1 MCFDTNIK
9 YNSILN
15 TYDIMATIKKNA
27 PTSKK
32 SASKGKMSKEK
43 IISLYM
49 ESVLLNEKAPKSIFK
64 FCNDHDLE
72 EATFYEFFGSFEGLQ
87 MEIWN
92 SFYEQTIYL
101 ANNDTS
107 YLNFSNK
114 EKMLTFFYTFFEL
127 LTLNR
132 SYVLFTLKE
141 NQNVIKN
148 LSQLKGLR
156 KDIKHFA
163 ADLIRGNNEDTNLK
177 VLKQSVT
184 VFSEGA
190 WLQTL
195 FLMKYWMDDNSAAF
209 ENTDLA
215 IEKSVRAIFD
225 VFDTQPLE
233 SVLDFGKFLWKE
245 KMM

>member
-1 MCFDTNIK
+1 
-9 YNSILN
+9 
-15 TYDIMATIKKNA
+15 MAGVKKKSS
-27 PTSKK
+27 TSKK
-32 SASKGKMSKEK
+32 VVPKTKIDKEK

-49 ESVLLNEKAPKSIFK
+49 ESVLRNEKAPKSVFK
-64 FCNDHDLE
+64 FCDENNFK
-72 EATFYEFFGSFEGLQ
+72 EAEFYKHFGSFDGLQ

-92 SFYEQTIYL
+92 SFYQQTIQL
-101 ANNDTS
+101 ANNNEAFHT
-107 YLNFSNK
+107 YSNK

-141 NQNVIKN
+141 QSSVMKS

-156 KDIKHFA
+156 KNIKNFA
-163 ADLIRGNNEDTNLK
+163 SELIRENNEDKKLK
-177 VLKQSVT
+177 ALKQSIT

-190 WLQTL
+190 WLQTF
-195 FLMKYWMDDNSAAF
+195 FLMKYWMDDNSAEF
-209 ENTDLA
+209 ENTDVA

-245 KMM
+245 KMA

>member
-1 MCFDTNIK
+1 
-9 YNSILN
+9 
-15 TYDIMATIKKNA
+15 MATVNKNSQ
-27 PTSKK
+27 TSKK
-32 SASKGKMSKEK
+32 SAPKDKMSKEK

-49 ESVLLNEKAPKSIFK
+49 EAVLLNEKTPKSVFK
-64 FCNDHDLE
+64 FCKENNFE
-72 EATFYEFFGSFEGLQ
+72 EAVFYEYFGSFEGLQ

-92 SFYEQTIYL
+92 SFYEQTILL
-101 ANNDTS
+101 ANNDEAYPS
-107 YLNFSNK
+107 YSNR

-141 NQNVIKN
+141 HQNIMRN

-163 ADLIRGNNEDTNLK
+163 AELIRENNEDKKLK

-195 FLMKYWMDDNSAAF
+195 FLLKYWMDDNSAAF
-209 ENTDLA
+209 ENTDVA

-245 KMM
+245 KMI

>member
-1 MCFDTNIK
+1 
-9 YNSILN
+9 
-15 TYDIMATIKKNA
+15 MAVANKKSPA
-27 PTSKK
+27 SKK
-32 SASKGKMSKEK
+32 PILSEQINKEK

-49 ESVLLNEKAPKSIFK
+49 ESVLMNEKTPKSVFK
-64 FCNDHDLE
+64 FCKDHNFE
-72 EATFYEFFGSFEGLQ
+72 EAVFYENFGSFEGLQ
-87 MEIWN
+87 IEIWT
-92 SFYEQTIYL
+92 SFYKETLLL
-101 ANNDTS
+101 ANKDEAYPN
-107 YLNFSNK
+107 YSNR

-141 NQNVIKN
+141 HRNVMKN
-148 LSQLKGLR
+148 MSQLKGVR
-156 KDIKHFA
+156 RNIKHFA
-163 ADLIRGNNEDTNLK
+163 ADLIRENNEDKKLK

-195 FLMKYWMDDNSAAF
+195 FLMKYWMEDNSASF
-209 ENTDLA
+209 ENTDIA

-233 SVLDFGKFLWKE
+233 SILDFGKFLWKE

>member
-1 MCFDTNIK
+1 
-9 YNSILN
+9 
-15 TYDIMATIKKNA
+15 MATVNKNSPA
-27 PTSKK
+27 PKK
-32 SASKGKMSKEK
+32 SVPKKKMDKEK

-49 ESVLLNEKAPKSIFK
+49 ESVLLNEKNPKSVFK
-64 FCNDHDLE
+64 FCKENNFE
-72 EATFYEFFGSFEGLQ
+72 EAKFYEYFGSFEGLQ

-92 SFYEQTIYL
+92 SFYEQTISL
-101 ANNDTS
+101 ANNDQS
-107 YLNFSNK
+107 YENYSNQ

-132 SYVLFTLKE
+132 SYVLFTLRE
-141 NQNVIKN
+141 HQNMMKN

-156 KDIKHFA
+156 KKIKHFA
-163 ADLIRGNNEDTNLK
+163 ANLIRENNEDKKLK

-195 FLMKYWMDDNSAAF
+195 FLMKYWMDDNSASF
-209 ENTDLA
+209 ENTDVA

>member
-1 MCFDTNIK
+1 
-9 YNSILN
+9 
-15 TYDIMATIKKNA
+15 MATVNQNSPA
-27 PTSKK
+27 PEK
-32 SASKGKMSKEK
+32 SDSTNQITKEK
-43 IISLYM
+43 ILSLYM
-49 ESVLLNEKAPKSIFK
+49 ESVLLNEKTPKSVFK
-64 FCNDHDLE
+64 FCKEHRFE
-72 EATFYEFFGSFEGLQ
+72 EAVFYEYFGSFEGLQ
-87 MEIWN
+87 MEVWKY
-92 SFYEQTIYL
+92 FYEQTISL
-101 ANNDTS
+101 ANNDEAYSS
-107 YLNFSNK
+107 YSNR

-132 SYVLFTLKE
+132 SYVLFALKE
-141 NQNVIKN
+141 HENILRN

-156 KDIKHFA
+156 KDVKHFA
-163 ADLIRGNNEDTNLK
+163 ADLIRENNEDKKLK

-195 FLMKYWMDDNSAAF
+195 FLLKYWMDDNSAAF
-209 ENTDLA
+209 ENTDVA

-245 KMM
+245 KMV

>member
-1 MCFDTNIK
+1 
-9 YNSILN
+9 
-15 TYDIMATIKKNA
+15 MATVNKNSPAPKKSTLKSK
-27 PTSKK
+27 TSK
-32 SASKGKMSKEK
+32 EI

-49 ESVLLNEKAPKSIFK
+49 ESVLLNEKTPKSVFK
-64 FCNDHDLE
+64 FCKDNNFE

-92 SFYEQTIYL
+92 SFYKKTILL
-101 ANNDTS
+101 ANTDEA
-107 YLNFSNK
+107 YLNYSNR

-141 NQNVIKN
+141 HRNMMKN
-148 LSQLKGLR
+148 LSQLTGLR
-156 KDIKHFA
+156 RNIKHFA
-163 ADLIRGNNEDTNLK
+163 ADLIRENNEEKQLK
-177 VLKQSVT
+177 ILKQSVS

-190 WLQTL
+190 WVQTL
-195 FLMKYWMDDNSAAF
+195 FLLKYWMEDNSASF
-209 ENTDLA
+209 ENTDVA

-233 SVLDFGKFLWKE
+233 SILDFGKFLWKE
-245 KMM
+245 KMV

>member
-1 MCFDTNIK
+1 
-9 YNSILN
+9 
-15 TYDIMATIKKNA
+15 MATVNKNSTSLKK
-27 PTSKK
+27 P
-32 SASKGKMSKEK
+32 ASKSNINKDK

-49 ESVLLNEKAPKSIFK
+49 ESVLMNEKTPKSVFK
-64 FCNDHDLE
+64 FCKDHNFE
-72 EATFYEFFGSFEGLQ
+72 EATFYEYFGSFEGLQ

-92 SFYEQTIYL
+92 SFYEQTISL
-101 ANNDTS
+101 ANNDAS
-107 YLNFSNK
+107 YHSFSSR

-132 SYVLFTLKE
+132 SYVLYTLKE
-141 NQNVIKN
+141 HRNMMKN

-156 KDIKHFA
+156 KDIKNFSA
-163 ADLIRGNNEDTNLK
+163 NLIRETNEEKKLK

>member
-1 MCFDTNIK
+1 
-9 YNSILN
+9 
-15 TYDIMATIKKNA
+15 MATADNNFQGHEKF
-27 PTSKK
+27 TSNNII
-32 SASKGKMSKEK
+32 SKDQL
-43 IISLYM
+43 ISLYM
-49 ESVLLNEKAPKSIFK
+49 ESVLLNEKTPKSIFK
-64 FCNDHDLE
+64 FCKEHNFE
-72 EATFYEFFGSFEGLQ
+72 EVQFYKHFGSFESLQ

-92 SFYEQTIYL
+92 SFYEQTISL
-101 ANNDTS
+101 ANDEEAFQD
-107 YLNFSNK
+107 FSNQD
-114 EKMLTFFYTFFEL
+114 KMLTFFFTFFEL

-141 NQNVIKN
+141 DKNVMKN

-163 ADLIRGNNEDTNLK
+163 AQLIRENNEEKKLK

-195 FLMKYWMDDNSAAF
+195 FLLKYWMDDNSAGF
-209 ENTDLA
+209 ENTDVA
-215 IEKSVRAIFD
+215 IEKSVKAIFD
-225 VFDTQPLE
+225 LFDTQPLE

-245 KMM
+245 KMV